1 MQLMCTEKS
10 QLNICRLD
18 QIGPKFPNLEMDKVS
33 TYEENHPEA
42 QAQMNR
48 SNTETGHSAL
58 SGDTYGYSRTNSE
71 TSSFSELND
80 ENSSI
85 DEASPLGWPVAKS
98 MKHSQA
104 ILTRLG
110 MKQHN
115 DVPEAKCDE
124 KTLNSDL
131 ETMKERFSKL
141 LLGEDMS
148 GSGKGVCTAVAI
160 SNAITNLFASVFG
173 QFWRLEPLAPEKKSM
188 WKREMDCLLSVC
200 DYIVEFIPSSQN
212 FPEGTTLE
220 VMTSRRRSDIS
231 INLPAL
237 QKLDTML
244 LDILGSFSNTEIWYV
259 EDGNLSSN
267 KSSSGSF
274 RRIIQRK
281 EEKWWLPV
289 PCVPPLGLSEKS
301 RKQLQHKRECAN
313 QILKAA
319 MVINSSIL
327 DEIEVPETYLATL
340 PKSGRASLGDSVH
353 RYMST
358 ADKFSPDYLLDC
370 LNITTEHE
378 ALEVADRIEASMYVW
393 RRKACLYNSQSSWDT
408 VKDLMADGDKNVR
421 LANRADSLLSCL
433 KQRHPGLSQT
443 TLDTSKIQYSKD
455 VGQSILESYSRV
467 LESLA
472 FNIAALIDDVLYV
485 DGSVKHRNKCCNE
498 LGPLN
503 QIRCRYNFMQV
514 KATLVEASKY
524 SRVMIM
530 EPQDKPRPQVVK
542 LDKALKLAEAWVN
555 NMSASAADEMVERK
569 FEGRPPRLGLG
580 AKLPPSKA
588 AASADPVEKKLRA
601 KLDAGKKRAAKDLEE
616 LNASDRNGEHSG
628 DDEDG
633 LESRANAFVKKRPMV
648 PATTLQVKKKGK

>member
-1 MQLMCTEKS
+1 MQLMCTEKF
-10 QLNICRLD
+10 QLTICRFD

-42 QAQMNR
+42 QGRMNR

-71 TSSFSELND
+71 TSTFSELND
-80 ENSSI
+80 ENSSV

-98 MKHSQA
+98 MKRSQA
-104 ILTRLG
+104 ILSRLG

-115 DVPEAKCDE
+115 DVPETKCDE

-237 QKLDTML
+237 QKLDAML
-244 LDILGSFSNTEIWYV
+244 LDILGSFSDTEIWYV

-327 DEIEVPETYLATL
+327 DEMEVPETYLATL

-393 RRKACLYNSQSSWDT
+393 RRKSCLYNSQSSWDT

-433 KQRHPGLSQT
+433 KQRYPGLSQT
-443 TLDTSKIQYSKD
+443 TLDTSKIQYNKD

-485 DGSVKHRNKCCNE
+485 DGSVKHR
-498 LGPLN
+498 
-503 QIRCRYNFMQV
+503 
-514 KATLVEASKY
+514 SK
-524 SRVMIM
+524 
-530 EPQDKPRPQVVK
+530 
-542 LDKALKLAEAWVN
+542 
-555 NMSASAADEMVERK
+555 
-569 FEGRPPRLGLG
+569 
-580 AKLPPSKA
+580 
-588 AASADPVEKKLRA
+588 
-601 KLDAGKKRAAKDLEE
+601 
-616 LNASDRNGEHSG
+616 
-628 DDEDG
+628 
-633 LESRANAFVKKRPMV
+633 
-648 PATTLQVKKKGK
+648 